1 MKRFFCIACI
11 AALIFTGLSFC
22 DENHDVID
30 AKDNAYDIVL
40 VTLSRGKVSIT
51 RYSTAET
58 LKKCEH
64 IFSVDLAD
72 TNELYDTLTCSQE
85 NRNCIIVHSKR
96 EAIGDYILNWAT
108 MVGIDGTYI
117 MNAVPLNVT
126 LTRQDL
132 DSTLIKINRTSDSL
146 AHDLEL
152 IVDEPVKSA
161 CAFALPC
168 TLLDSM
174 CAAQETMSF
183 ADGCKFG
190 VIVARAHNECVDNV
204 TNDLEIEFEQ
214 IIDSMLQDG
223 TIKIK
228 EVGPVMARLRTIGS
242 VIFVKCIV
250 AKQALC
256 SWWHNFWHQQDHDK
270 DESSIQVQ

>member
-1 MKRFFCIACI
+1 MKRFFCIVCI
-11 AALIFTGLSFC
+11 VALIFTGLSFC

-40 VTLSRGKVSIT
+40 VTLSQGKVSIT
-51 RYSTAET
+51 RYATAET

-85 NRNCIIVHSKR
+85 NRHCIVVHSER

-126 LTRQDL
+126 LTRQDE
-132 DSTLIKINRTSDSL
+132 DSTLIKINRDSDYL
-146 AHDLEL
+146 ADNLEL
-152 IVDEPVKSA
+152 IVDQPVKSA

-190 VIVARAHNECVDNV
+190 VIVAHAHNECVDNV
-204 TNDLEIEFEQ
+204 TDDLEIEFEQ
-214 IIDSMLQDG
+214 IIDSMLKDG

-256 SWWHNFWHQQDHDK
+256 SWWHNFWHQQDYDK
-270 DESSIQVQ
+270 DESSIQV